1 MPEIFDKKRLFENI
15 DYLIRESGKKI
26 GEVEKNA
33 GVSPGY
39 ISRSSKDG
47 GAKPG
52 IDFIMNV
59 AEELHVS
66 VDTLLK
72 GNLATLTPTE
82 RYLLGFIEKLNEDTE
97 AEKLDWEQEIGG
109 NLFELKADS
118 YGNTEHPLFHL
129 EKYHVMNDNDEITPV
144 QRVLFRSNSFGT
156 DTYINGSCFHLELS
170 KRNFLFI
177 MNVSK
182 TPFES
187 NPELQA
193 LEAWMAV
200 SSEETHFLCSNKGNL
215 DLARDLN
222 RLYATLTENM
232 KHPQVKKDVR
242 NIIDEFMRKGIKTA
256 SDDESDNNN
265 PFGVGFDD
273 KCPF

>member
-1 MPEIFDKKRLFENI
+1 M
-15 DYLIRESGKKI
+15 
-26 GEVEKNA
+26 EKNA
-33 GVSPGY
+33 GVSTGY

-47 GAKPG
+47 GTKPG

-59 AEELHVS
+59 AAELHVS
-66 VDTLLK
+66 IDTLLK

-82 RYLLGFIEKLNEDTE
+82 HYLLNFLEKLNEDTE
-97 AEKLDWEQEIGG
+97 AEKLDWEEEIAV
-109 NLFELKADS
+109 NLFGLKADS
-118 YGNTEHPLFHL
+118 YGNTGHPLFHL
-129 EKYHVMNDNDEITPV
+129 ERYHVQDENGEITTN
-144 QRVLFRSNSFGT
+144 QEVLFKSNSFGT
-156 DTYINGSCFHLELS
+156 DTFINGSCFHLELS
-170 KRNFLFI
+170 KENFLFI

-200 SSEETHFLCSNKGNL
+200 SSDETHFLCSNKGNP

-242 NIIDEFMRKGIKTA
+242 NIIDEFMRNGIKTT
-256 SDDESDNNN
+256 SNEESGDNN
-265 PFGVGFDD
+265 PFGSGFDD